1 VLSWLFVGLL
11 VIIWGFFLLP
21 TRARSPAA
29 SVEDFEQRMSLL
41 AETHRDSP
49 GRWVL
54 MPRRRFLD
62 PRDRVRARVLR
73 RRRNILTLLLEAT
86 GLFLLMGLVPP
97 LHMLLFVAGGLA
109 FMTLV
114 YSAVLVQIK
123 STELERARRQMRRSS
138 PEAASRR
145 EAAARMTYP
154 QGFAPEAVY
163 RGAGTGAFEATYGSG
178 RSAGRAPGNARAG
191 SANGTSNGAGNGH
204 GSGNGNGNGH
214 PNGNGHANGVAA
226 HGGSPFDEGILE
238 LIDDDVHVIIRRAD
252 EIAVEA
258 EPMGSA
264 RSACGS

>member
-123 STELERARRQMRRSS
+123 STELERARRHMRRIS

-154 QGFAPEAVY
+154 QGFAPEAVH
-163 RGAGTGAFEATYGSG
+163 RGAGTGAFEGTGSG
-178 RSAGRAPGNARAG
+178 RSAGRAPGNARTR
-191 SANGTSNGAGNGH
+191 SANGASNGAGNGH
-204 GSGNGNGNGH
+204 GSASGNGH
-214 PNGNGHANGVAA
+214 RDGNGHGNGVAA

-264 RSACGS
+264 RSASGS